1 MSKDQDKIEHRR
13 VEDKPDPGSRVF
25 MLAAGALMIAAIA
38 FGLLNTFNV
47 IHM

>member
-1 MSKDQDKIEHRR
+1 MSEEPDTPKQRR
-13 VEDKPDPGSRVF
+13 EALVF
-25 MLAAGALMIAAIA
+25 TVFAAGLMIVEIA